1 MKDIG
6 ERLSSYEPLWENWY
20 KDCYLGSGGSG
31 KVYRFRQELYGQ
43 VRYCAVKA
51 LSIIPDRS
59 VSVTRESR
67 EQEMDERKK
76 QVSKEIQNMYLLGDK
91 PHLVHC
97 INHTYRDFTNDDGEV
112 IGFDVMIQM
121 EYYKTLTEYIN
132 EKGVLAPSE
141 IEKLARDIGSALL
154 AMQEKNMLHRDIKP
168 DNIYVDDNGEFYL
181 GDFGIA
187 KQTQSAS
194 FATFVGTQP
203 FMAPEVW
210 NARTPNEQH
219 YGAAADIYS
228 LGITLYYLLNGN
240 RLPMVNTGDNRNAI
254 DSAIFGRLSGKTFG
268 VPENGSDKL
277 KNVVMKCC
285 AFDPADRIQSA
296 KELLA
301 ALDGDEMSE
310 DVGKSEAVIKEAE
323 KGGQA
328 ERSEKT
334 EKVPPA
340 PIIKDSGKKVREEP
354 PEKFE
359 ITDSVYIRPGDPAEE
374 LIVRPAPARP
384 ERRPVQAQKQRTKGH
399 SESAKDGNK
408 QQPRP
413 HKQARP
419 QKEQPQLSKATKKAA
434 LTIGLTLCFIIGIG
448 ALFFTKTICLH
459 NWSAATCAKPET
471 CTKCGKT
478 RGELAAHVF
487 EEATCT
493 HARRCTVCGMEE
505 GKKLPHTFMEATCT
519 IPRTCTKCGKTEG
532 EPLGHKWVDE
542 TCEEPQYCE
551 VCGLIGKDAAGHKW
565 KEATCTRPKTC
576 TVCKKTEGEAI
587 GHKWKAATCT
597 EPETCE
603 NCGETKGKALGHT
616 WVGATLTA
624 PKTCSVC
631 GATEGS
637 ALDYTDRGTMFVDT
651 GGDTLALR
659 EEKSSSS
666 KQLAAIPDCTE
677 IRVWYTGS
685 SGWYYALYDNTYGY
699 VNSAYISA
707 KDPMLGDGTVTG
719 WNSKNL
725 GTMSVSVASAEVKY
739 GRLYIDLE
747 VSSEETD
754 FVWPDLYIYYN
765 GSEKANGNFIDHKD
779 IIIMPYVTRT
789 VSVNTKVDNDF
800 GRSSLKNIIIVD
812 GEGNKVMLEP

>member
-6 ERLSSYEPLWENWY
+6 ERLTSYEPLWENWY

-31 KVYRFRQELYGQ
+31 KVYKFRQELYGQ

-59 VSVTRESR
+59 VNVTRESR
-67 EQEMDERKK
+67 EQEMDERKE

-141 IEKLARDIGSALL
+141 IEKLARDIGTALL

-240 RLPMVNTGDNRNAI
+240 RLPMVKSGDNRNAI
-254 DSAIFGRLSGKTFG
+254 DSAIFGRLSGKVFDE
-268 VPENGSDKL
+268 PENGSEKL
-277 KNVVMKCC
+277 KKAVMRCC

-296 KELLA
+296 KEFLA
-301 ALDGDEMSE
+301 ALDNSESSDENTDKPQEGGDS
-310 DVGKSEAVIKEAE
+310 D
-323 KGGQA
+323 KGDKA
-328 ERSEKT
+328 L
-334 EKVPPA
+334 PA
-340 PIIKDSGKKVREEP
+340 PIIKNNGGKVKETP
-354 PEKFE
+354 PEKFD
-359 ITDSVYIRPGDPAEE
+359 ITDSVFIRPGDPADEFV
-374 LIVRPAPARP
+374 VRPAPAKP
-384 ERRPVQAQKQRTKGH
+384 ERRPVRPQKQH
-399 SESAKDGNK
+399 SGSNAENGRSGNK
-408 QQPRP
+408 QPQKTR
-413 HKQARP
+413 KQAKAS
-419 QKEQPQLSKATKKAA
+419 KEQPQLSKATKRAA
-434 LTIGLTLCFIIGIG
+434 LTIGLTLCFILGIG

-459 NWSAATCAKPET
+459 SWSAATCTRPST

-478 RGELAAHVF
+478 RGTTADHTF
-487 EEATCT
+487 EPATCT
-493 HARRCTVCGMEE
+493 HPRRCTVCGMEE
-505 GKKLPHTFMEATCT
+505 GEKLPHTFMQATCT
-519 IPRTCTKCGKTEG
+519 MPKTCSVCGKTEG
-532 EPLGHKWVDE
+532 EALGHKWKE
-542 TCEEPQYCE
+542 ATCEEPQYCE
-551 VCGLIGKDAAGHKW
+551 VCGLVGKDAAGHKW
-565 KEATCTRPKTC
+565 KEATCTKPKTC
-576 TVCKKTEGEAI
+576 TVCKATEGEPI

-616 WVGATLTA
+616 WVSATLTT

-631 GATEGS
+631 GATEGK
-637 ALDYTDRGTMFVDT
+637 ALDYTDKGTMFVNT
-651 GGDTLALR
+651 GGDSLALR

-666 KQLAAIPDCTE
+666 KQLALIPDCTE
-677 IRVWYTGS
+677 IKVWYTGS
-685 SGWYYALYDNTYGY
+685 YAWYYALYDNTYGY
-699 VNSAYISA
+699 VNSSYLSA

-719 WNSKNL
+719 WNEKSLDSLEINV
-725 GTMSVSVASAEVKY
+725 TSAEIKN
-739 GRLYIDLE
+739 GRLT
-747 VSSEETD
+747 VSLSVYNDETD
-754 FVWPDLYIYYN
+754 FAWPDLYVYYN
-765 GSEKANGNFIDHKD
+765 GSEKANGNYIDMKSV
-779 IIIMPYVTRT
+779 IVTPYVTRNIT
-789 VSVNTKVDNDF
+789 VSTKVGNDF
-800 GRSSLKNIIIVD
+800 SRSSLKNIVVVD
-812 GEGNKVMLEP
+812 SDGNKVMLEP